1 MGTSELTIW
10 IEIAASL
17 AVLVTLVFLVV
28 QIRQSNALMRSE
40 ARQAQVINDQEHIYK
55 FIQHPDIA
63 TSYATAGKIGDDEK
77 TRLMFWIVASM
88 RARENE
94 WFQFKQGALDATTWA
109 SYQQVIPFTLGTKR
123 ARAIWNLCSG
133 FFDPAFVTIVN
144 ETIEKTP
151 EMTEFWQAYA
161 AVE

>member
-1 MGTSELTIW
+1 MAASEIVIW

-17 AVLVTLVFLVV
+17 AVLITLVFLVV
-28 QIRQSNALMRSE
+28 QIRQTNALMRSE

-63 TSYATAGKIGDDEK
+63 ASYATDGKIGEDEK

-88 RARENE
+88 RARESE
-94 WFQFKQGALDATTWA
+94 WFQFRDGALDATTWG
-109 SYQQVIPFTLGTKR
+109 SSRQVIPFTLGTPR
-123 ARAIWNLCSG
+123 ARALWNLCSG

-144 ETIEKTP
+144 ETIEDAP
-151 EMTEFWQAYA
+151 DMTEFWRAYA